1 MTRTNENRSTRCWGI
16 SYIQNSKTFRHQR
29 PNRLFL
35 PTKVTEGK
43 GALSQVKSI
52 QRLSTLGGRPPA
64 EAPDKSQAGK
74 ELRVYYSATYYFSQ

>member
-1 MTRTNENRSTRCWGI
+1 
-16 SYIQNSKTFRHQR
+16 
-29 PNRLFL
+29 
-35 PTKVTEGK
+35 VTEGK